1 MRYEAIKR
9 LRPKATIE
17 LTQDGTRGGGPY
29 LSVYVEPDGLPEPT
43 EAEILAMIVTLEA
56 EAEAAR
62 VAAAQLRQQVRTTAQ
77 GAVGIRYDLL
87 TAAQVRAL
95 VAILLWKEGAL
106 DNAGLVRPLSEWVR

>member
-17 LTQDGTRGGGPY
+17 LTQDGTRGGPY

-43 EAEILAMIVTLEA
+43 EAEILAAIVTLET
-56 EAEAAR
+56 EAAAAAT
-62 VAAAQLRQQVRTTAQ
+62 AAAQLRQQVRTTAAS
-77 GAVGIRYDLL
+77 AVGVRYDLL

-95 VAILLWKEGAL
+95 VAILLWKQGAL
-106 DNAGLVRPLSEWVR
+106 NSLGLVQPLDEWAK